1 MAISAK
7 LRSTICSTGAARYA
21 ATADGL
27 VPWRERP
34 TIFRKGVIARIPPF
48 AEAGL
53 RNMRMSIE
61 KIPVTIITGFLGAG
75 KTTLVRHLMQNPQGR
90 RLAILVNEFG
100 DLGIDGDILKGCADA
115 NCPEDAIVE
124 LTNGCLCCTVADD
137 FVPTIAALLARPQP
151 PDHILIETS
160 GLALPKPLLKAFEWP
175 DLRSRIT
182 VDGVIAVADAEA
194 VADGRFAPDLAAIAR
209 QRLADESIDHDTPL
223 GEVFEDQVACADI
236 VILNKADLVDPDR
249 LAAARKTVLAEAPRS
264 IPVLE
269 VTEGRID
276 PRVVL
281 GLGAAAEDDLDAR
294 PSHHEDHDE
303 PRSRRFR
310 YHRGDAAVRTPTPR
324 RSWPGSRRSRATT
337 ACCAPRA
344 MSRSPASRCGC
355 WCRASA
361 PACARN
367 STVRG
372 APTRNACSR
381 IVVIGERGFDH
392 AAITAV
398 LTG

>member
-1 MAISAK
+1 
-7 LRSTICSTGAARYA
+7 
-21 ATADGL
+21 
-27 VPWRERP
+27 
-34 TIFRKGVIARIPPF
+34 
-48 AEAGL
+48 
-53 RNMRMSIE
+53 MSIE

-75 KTTLVRHLMQNPQGR
+75 KTTLVRHLMLNPQGR

-137 FVPTIAALLARPQP
+137 FVPTISALLARPQP

-236 VILNKADLVDPDR
+236 VILNKADLVSPER
-249 LAAARKTVLAEAPRS
+249 LAEARKIVLAEAPRS
-264 IPVLE
+264 IPVLDI
-269 VTEGRID
+269 TEGRVD
-276 PRVVL
+276 PRIVL
-281 GLGAAAEDDLDAR
+281 GIGAAAEDDLAAR
-294 PSHHEDHDE
+294 PSHHEDHDDHDHDDFDTIVVTLPSGADAE
-303 PRSRRFR
+303 TIVARIEAIARDHHVLRAKGYVAVPGKPMRLLVQGVGTRVRAQFDRPWRADEERR
-310 YHRGDAAVRTPTPR
+310 
-324 RSWPGSRRSRATT
+324 
-337 ACCAPRA
+337 
-344 MSRSPASRCGC
+344 
-355 WCRASA
+355 
-361 PACARN
+361 
-367 STVRG
+367 
-372 APTRNACSR
+372 SR
-381 IVVIGERGFDH
+381 IVVIGERGFDRD
-392 AAITAV
+392 AITAV

>member
-1 MAISAK
+1 
-7 LRSTICSTGAARYA
+7 
-21 ATADGL
+21 
-27 VPWRERP
+27 
-34 TIFRKGVIARIPPF
+34 
-48 AEAGL
+48 
-53 RNMRMSIE
+53 MSIE

-75 KTTLVRHLMQNPQGR
+75 KTTLVRHLMLNPQGR

-100 DLGIDGDILKGCADA
+100 DLGIDGEILKGCADA

-209 QRLADESIDHDTPL
+209 QRLADPSIDHDTPL

-236 VILNKADLVDPDR
+236 VILNKADLVSPER
-249 LAAARKTVLAEAPRS
+249 LAAARKIVLAEAPRS
-264 IPVLE
+264 IPVLDI
-269 VTEGRID
+269 TEGRVD

-281 GLGAAAEDDLDAR
+281 GIGAAAEDDLDSR
-294 PSHHEDHDE
+294 PSHHEAHEEHDHDDFDTIVVTL
-303 PRSRRFR
+303 PA
-310 YHRGDAAVRTPTPR
+310 GADAETIVARIEAIARDHNVLRAKGYVAVAGKPMRLLVQGVGTRVRTQFDRPWRADEER
-324 RSWPGSRRSRATT
+324 R
-337 ACCAPRA
+337 
-344 MSRSPASRCGC
+344 
-355 WCRASA
+355 
-361 PACARN
+361 
-367 STVRG
+367 
-372 APTRNACSR
+372 SR
-381 IVVIGERGFDH
+381 IVVIGERGFDRD
-392 AAITAV
+392 AVTAM

>member
-1 MAISAK
+1 
-7 LRSTICSTGAARYA
+7 
-21 ATADGL
+21 
-27 VPWRERP
+27 
-34 TIFRKGVIARIPPF
+34 
-48 AEAGL
+48 
-53 RNMRMSIE
+53 MSIE

-124 LTNGCLCCTVADD
+124 LTNGCLCCTVADE

-236 VILNKADLVDPDR
+236 VILNKADLVSPER
-249 LAAARKTVLAEAPRS
+249 LAAARKTVLAEAPRN
-264 IPVLE
+264 IPVLNI
-269 VTEGRID
+269 TEGRVD

-281 GLGAAAEDDLDAR
+281 GIGAAAEDDLDSR
-294 PSHHEDHDE
+294 PSHHEDHDDHDHDDFDTIVVTL
-303 PRSRRFR
+303 PI
-310 YHRGDAAVRTPTPR
+310 GADAETIVARIEAIARDHHVLRAKGYVAIPGKPMRLLVQGVGTRVRTQFDRPWRADEER
-324 RSWPGSRRSRATT
+324 R
-337 ACCAPRA
+337 
-344 MSRSPASRCGC
+344 
-355 WCRASA
+355 
-361 PACARN
+361 
-367 STVRG
+367 
-372 APTRNACSR
+372 SR
-381 IVVIGERGFDH
+381 IVVIGERGFDRD
-392 AAITAV
+392 AITAV

>member
-1 MAISAK
+1 
-7 LRSTICSTGAARYA
+7 
-21 ATADGL
+21 
-27 VPWRERP
+27 
-34 TIFRKGVIARIPPF
+34 
-48 AEAGL
+48 
-53 RNMRMSIE
+53 MSIE

-100 DLGIDGDILKGCADA
+100 DLGIDGEILKGCADA

-194 VADGRFAPDLAAIAR
+194 VADGRFAPDLEAIAR
-209 QRLADESIDHDTPL
+209 QRVADESIDHDTPL

-236 VILNKADLVDPDR
+236 VILNKADLVDAGK
-249 LAAARKTVLAEAPRS
+249 LAAARNTVLAEAPRS
-264 IPVLE
+264 IPVLD

-294 PSHHEDHDE
+294 PSHHEDHGEHDHDDFDTIVVTLPANTTAEGIVARIEAIARDHNVLRAKGYVALAGKPMRLLVQGVGTRVRAQFDRPWRADE
-303 PRSRRFR
+303 PRL
-310 YHRGDAAVRTPTPR
+310 
-324 RSWPGSRRSRATT
+324 
-337 ACCAPRA
+337 
-344 MSRSPASRCGC
+344 
-355 WCRASA
+355 
-361 PACARN
+361 
-367 STVRG
+367 
-372 APTRNACSR
+372 SR
-381 IVVIGERGFDH
+381 IVVIGERGFDRD
-392 AAITAV
+392 AITAT